1 MWIGKL
7 LNRTPI
13 TCACCKNKLMH
24 EIDNGDIKKHLITRN
39 KKCMELRD
47 KGALIWRSKLTVVLS
62 EMIVIF

>member
-1 MWIGKL
+1 
-7 LNRTPI
+7 
-13 TCACCKNKLMH
+13 MH